1 MFKKGTTKMRKEVFI
16 GRTVHDQLMEHFPG
30 FIEQIFEEE
39 PEPVWQ
45 FAGVSVRMDAETYD
59 EYVHY
64 LTRLVP
70 ALSAPRN

>member
-1 MFKKGTTKMRKEVFI
+1 MIPKEVFI
-16 GRTVHDQLMEHFPG
+16 SRPVHDQLMDHFPG

-45 FAGVSVRMDAETYD
+45 FAGVSVRMSIETYD

-64 LTRLVP
+64 LSRLVP
-70 ALSAPRN
+70 TLAQRN